1 MAKKPKADETAA
13 APTTASTDEI
23 TIAGQ
28 VFSVPVRYAAG
39 HVLTEGEASALNQTY
54 HENLRNNFAKT
65 VKDARVVPANAETG
79 AEASTKELTESDVAA
94 LQSELDTYAAQY
106 EFGVRTASTRV
117 PADPVAR
124 EAINIAKEVIRA
136 KLRETKQTATA
147 EQVAELANKLV
158 ERDGK
163 YHELAQQRVDAM
175 KAIAD
180 ASLGD
185 LAA

>member
-1 MAKKPKADETAA
+1 MAKKPKTDES
-13 APTTASTDEI
+13 APAPTASTDEI

-65 VKDARVVPANAETG
+65 VKDARTVPSDGDTPT
-79 AEASTKELTESDVAA
+79 STRELTESDVAA
-94 LQSELDTYAAQY
+94 LQSQLDAYAAQY
-106 EFGVRTASTRV
+106 EFGVRAVSTRV

-124 EAINIAKEVIRA
+124 EAINIAKEVIRNALRLA
-136 KLRETKQTATA
+136 KKTATA
-147 EQVAELANKLV
+147 EQVAELAGKLV
-158 ERDGK
+158 ERDAK
-163 YHELAQQRVDAM
+163 YREMAQARVDQM

-180 ASLGD
+180 VSLGD